1 MEAKQRT
8 KGSWG
13 LRFFI
18 ILLSIVLGVL
28 LYWLLSFIENDIGM
42 MSGPDWTSVRGR
54 YVTVE
59 LDEQQKSL
67 TREIDA
73 LKRTIQV
80 QTEQQRFLSA
90 DTVSQQNTINQLLS
104 IQKQYIDKGQE
115 FPAESIKI
123 LQDTQTA
130 FLKNQEKNQRYN
142 QEITELTR
150 QQRDREDTQATLNE
164 TLKSQEEEARVEY
177 NKLCEN
183 HRIRVAVLKLAFL
196 VPVFLLV
203 SFVFMKYRASL
214 YWPMVWAAF
223 LAAFFKI
230 TIVAHEYFPTRYFKY
245 VAIVVILAIV
255 LRILFYLIC
264 MISRPKRDLLLKQ
277 YQQDYDKNICPIC
290 SKPIRTG
297 LLRIVGDL
305 KKKSIVIAGQ
315 ETKGAEQGPYT
326 CPSCGT
332 SLYDKCQA
340 CGQIRHSLL
349 PYCEHCG
356 QEIQLN
362 TMTQS

>member
-164 TLKSQEEEARVEY
+164 TIKSKEEEARVEY

-223 LAAFFKI
+223 LAGFFKI
-230 TIVAHEYFPTRYFKY
+230 TIVANEYFPNPLFQICRHRGHPCYCSADTVLSDMHDFKAHTRPASQTISAGLRQEYLSHLQQTDSHG
-245 VAIVVILAIV
+245 AIAN
-255 LRILFYLIC
+255 RW
-264 MISRPKRDLLLKQ
+264 RPEEKEYRD
-277 YQQDYDKNICPIC
+277 C
-290 SKPIRTG
+290 RTG
-297 LLRIVGDL
+297 NQGGRAGTLYVSILRHFAL
-305 KKKSIVIAGQ
+305 
-315 ETKGAEQGPYT
+315 
-326 CPSCGT
+326 
-332 SLYDKCQA
+332 
-340 CGQIRHSLL
+340 
-349 PYCEHCG
+349 
-356 QEIQLN
+356 
-362 TMTQS
+362 